1 MWSGHIT
8 SENWGWLGVSQTKLK
23 LVELAQMYYDYSTDA
38 PERYGWWLSVQLLG
52 HALGYNTIHLIQ
64 PGEVRHN
71 LYLILIGPSTL
82 SRKTTSQGLARRVY
96 PYSYSLPKE
105 SSPEKFVVEMSEQSN
120 RMLWMGEF
128 TKFLKQ
134 AQRGGYMSGMIEL
147 YNDFYDC
154 PDFFERKLMKR
165 KDGENEFIVENAYL
179 SVNTTVTPEML
190 KEYISEELVRGGFLA
205 RWILVYGE
213 PRARPRGHLRKEVMR
228 FRETVA
234 SIITNVIRW
243 TSGEGAYTSFI
254 LSNEALKRYDEIE
267 KEAFKIGL
275 GVDPF
280 VGRYMD
286 CVIKVA
292 DILLVSHAIG
302 ELQSQ
307 FYHLDAIDSLHDAL
321 SKAGV
326 KRQAG
331 SFVVDVEFLEEAW
344 EHIRPSIQFA
354 QELAEFVSLEIPCA
368 KLRDC
373 LVSEAPQTHSSVM
386 RKTHVSAKYM
396 VDAVN
401 TLLQQDWLI
410 RTMEEKKT
418 KKGAIRV
425 TQHYCRKDLL
435 NTQACVTCK
444 IRAPCYAQ
452 NK

>member
-1 MWSGHIT
+1 VA
-8 SENWGWLGVSQTKLK
+8 SEAKLS
-23 LVELAQMYYDYSTDA
+23 LVDLAKMYYDYSTDA
-38 PERYGWWLSVQLLG
+38 PEQYGWWLAVQLLG
-52 HALGYNTIHLIQ
+52 HALGYKTIHLIQ

-71 LYLILIGPSTL
+71 LYLILIGYSTL
-82 SRKTTSQGLARRVY
+82 SRKSTSQSLAKRVY

-105 SSPEKFVVEMSEQSN
+105 SSPEQFVVEMSENSS

-147 YNDFYDC
+147 FNDFYDC
-154 PDFFERKLMKR
+154 PDFFERKLRQK
-165 KDGENEFIVENAYL
+165 KSQESEFIVENAYL
-179 SVNTTVTPEML
+179 AVNTTVTPEML

-205 RWILVYGE
+205 RWLLVYGT
-213 PRARPRGHLRKEVMR
+213 PRVRPRGHLRTEVMR

-234 SIITNVIRW
+234 SILAHVLRW
-243 TSGEGAYTSFI
+243 TSMDSHYTSFI
-254 LSNEALKRYDEIE
+254 LSDKALKRYNEIE
-267 KEAFKIGL
+267 KEAFRVGL

-302 ELQSQ
+302 NLQAQ
-307 FYHLDAIDSLHDAL
+307 YYHLENIGTLHEAL
-321 SKAGV
+321 AKAGV
-326 KRQAG
+326 KRHEG
-331 SFVVDVEFLEEAW
+331 SFVVEVEFVEQAW
-344 EHIRPSIQFA
+344 ERIKDSIIYA
-354 QELAEFVSLEIPCA
+354 QELSEFVSLEIPCA

-386 RKTHVSAKYM
+386 RKTHVSAKLM

-401 TLLQQDWLI
+401 TLLQQEWLLRI
-410 RTMEEKKT
+410 NQEKTT
-418 KKGAIRV
+418 KRGQIRV
-425 TQHYCRKDLL
+425 TQHYCRKDML
-435 NTQACVTCK
+435 NTQPCVTCH
-444 IRAPCYAQ
+444 IRDICHAQ